1 MLSTAA
7 VAAAASIKLFVV
19 NDDDGRSSSRSSSS
33 TGLDIVQ
40 PFIHVIIM
48 VAQLVKSKIGALSV
62 SK

>member
-7 VAAAASIKLFVV
+7 AAAASIKLFVV
-19 NDDDGRSSSRSSSS
+19 NDDDGSSSRSSSS